1 MPMFGQNDSGGY
13 LVALTR
19 QDVRVLEELG
29 SHTFE
34 LPALGVSFVLVFKET
49 SEELM
54 QYLGRGE
61 PGGPQFHF
69 GAGN

>member
-1 MPMFGQNDSGGY
+1 MFGQNESGAY

-34 LPALGVSFVLVFKET
+34 LPGLGASFTLVFKET
-49 SEELM
+49 SDELM
-54 QYLGRGE
+54 KYLGRGE
-61 PGGPQFHF
+61 PGGPVFHF
-69 GAGN
+69 GANE